1 MNHEQKMAIDM
12 MRLREL
18 MTVGATGCEPNWRS
32 MMTDEGNAAQDA
44 LRAMWARMLVALRSE
59 PTE

>member
-1 MNHEQKMAIDM
+1 M

-18 MTVGATGCEPNWRS
+18 MTVGATGREPNWRS
-32 MMTDEGNAAQDA
+32 MMTNEGNAAQDA
-44 LRAMWARMLVALRSE
+44 LRAMWARMLLALRSE

>member
-1 MNHEQKMAIDM
+1 MTHEQKLAIDM

-18 MTVGATGCEPNWRS
+18 MTVGATGREPNWRS
-32 MMTDEGNAAQDA
+32 MMTNEGNAAQDA
-44 LRAMWARMLVALRSE
+44 LRAMWARMLLALRSE

>member
-1 MNHEQKMAIDM
+1 M

-18 MTVGATGCEPNWRS
+18 MTVGATGREPNWRS
-32 MMTDEGNAAQDA
+32 MMTDEGNATQDA
-44 LRAMWARMLVALRSE
+44 LRALWARMLVALRSE